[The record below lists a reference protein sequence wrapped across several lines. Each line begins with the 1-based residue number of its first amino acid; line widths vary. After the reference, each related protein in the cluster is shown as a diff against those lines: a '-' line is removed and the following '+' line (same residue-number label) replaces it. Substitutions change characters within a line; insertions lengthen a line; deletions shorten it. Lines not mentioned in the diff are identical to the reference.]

1 MDYPVILHI
10 LSYNDEH
17 LYNLISKS
25 LQDYKNR
32 EKFSKLSM
40 SLLLKANIYR
50 PVLVTFLLCSGR
62 EGMAVRGIVQSVLG
76 PLDKVIYMCC
86 SGRGEVHEIAMIQL
100 TLMYRNRCRQFICK
114 AMMSAVPGMRRHARW
129 LLAAGIYLC
138 CSGQGVRAAHGV
150 FIQAQ
155 RPLVAVIYMCCSG

>member
-1 MDYPVILHI
+1 MDYPIILHI

-17 LYNLISKS
+17 LYNLISKITKIAESSQNCPWAYYWKQTYTTS
-25 LQDYKNR
+25 LIISSSGMLTA
-32 EKFSKLSM
+32 EFVC
-40 SLLLKANIYR
+40 YR

-114 AMMSAVPGMRRHARW
+114 AMTSAVPGMRWHALW

-138 CSGQGVRAAHGV
+138 CSG
-150 FIQAQ
+150 
-155 RPLVAVIYMCCSG
+155 